1 MKEILRAVIVFL
13 LTLEAR
19 LVLAKYRPQII
30 AVTGSVGKTSA
41 KDAIYSALL
50 GSYFVRKSDKSYNS
64 DIGIPLA
71 ILGLKTG
78 WGSAFTWGKNII
90 EGLTLILFP
99 NRYPRW
105 LVLEVGAD
113 RPDDIRRIAKWL
125 SPDVVVVTHLPDVP
139 VHVEFFGS
147 AEELFLEKKSLID
160 ALKKGGALI
169 LNADDE
175 RVLAFRAGR
184 ETAVITYGMSR
195 GAAVRAS
202 NVSISYKNGVPVG
215 MHVRVNY
222 EGSSVPL
229 HVNGS
234 LGVQHVYP
242 LLAAAAV
249 GVSLKLNLVK
259 MAESLSGHVSPPGR
273 MRLIAGINNSVIIDD
288 SYNASPV
295 AALEALKTLGEVKA
309 TGRKIAVLGDM
320 LELGRFSVEE
330 HRRVGVEAAK
340 VASLLVTV
348 GIRSR
353 YTAGAAREAGMK
365 SEHVLSFDDAASA
378 GKALVGMIS
387 VGDVILVKG
396 SQSIRT
402 ERVVEALM
410 KHPEEKEKLLARQDT
425 GWQRR

>member
-1 MKEILRAVIVFL
+1 MKKILRAVIVLL
-13 LTLEAR
+13 LTLAAR
-19 LVLAKYRPQII
+19 LVLRKYRPQIV

-41 KDAIYSALL
+41 KDAIYSVLS
-50 GSYFVRKSDKSYNS
+50 GSYFIRKSEKSYNS

-71 ILGLKTG
+71 ILGLSTG
-78 WGSAFTWGKNII
+78 WGSLLLWGKNVVQ
-90 EGLTLILFP
+90 GFALLLFP
-99 NRYPRW
+99 NHYPRW

-125 SPDVVVVTHLPDVP
+125 SADGVVVTHLPDVP

-147 AEELFLEKKSLID
+147 AEELFLEKKSLVD
-160 ALKKGGALI
+160 ALKRGGALI

-175 RVLAFRAGR
+175 RVMAFRGGR
-184 ETAVITYGMSR
+184 ETMVITYGMSR

-202 NVSISYKNGVPVG
+202 NVSISYKNGVPIG

-229 HVNGS
+229 QVNGS

-249 GVSLKLNLVK
+249 GVSLKLNLIK

-309 TGRKIAVLGDM
+309 AGRKIAVLGDM

-353 YTAGAAREAGMK
+353 YTAGAAREGGMK
-365 SEHVLSFDDAASA
+365 PEQVLSFDDAASA
-378 GKALVGMIS
+378 GKELATLVS
-387 VGDVILVKG
+387 SGDVILVKG
-396 SQSIRT
+396 SQLMRM

-410 KHPEEKEKLLARQDT
+410 KHPEEKEKILVRQD
-425 GWQRR
+425 